1 MFTIEFIV
9 PYEKLVSVVQE
20 AFAEHPKR
28 NEIKFL
34 VNQVGIDDVK
44 QSNLSGDI
52 FIARGLTASYLTRLR
67 QNGSVVEL
75 PMSGYD
81 ILRAMTEGVTRFG
94 AKHIAIIATA
104 NAVYGVDNFASSF
117 LPAVRT
123 YEIGPSDDLDTFI
136 DRALADGADL
146 IIGGDF
152 ISTRAIER
160 NIPAVR
166 IETGKE
172 SVRQAIDEAWRLF
185 HLNVEERTRVQR
197 LNALVEH
204 VHEGIVSVDS
214 GKRITICNQYAQ
226 ELIGTPLDEIIGKPL
241 SDILPA
247 LDTPDF
253 STLRS
258 PAIGDFIEING
269 TRTAVNRVPVMVND
283 IFAAGI
289 VTFQKLSQIQKIE
302 TRIRR
307 EANRKGLVANYDFSM
322 VIGTSAATR
331 KTIELAKGFA
341 KVQANILLVGETGTG
356 KELFAQSIHKI
367 SPRMNGPFVAINCA
381 ALPES
386 LLESEL
392 FGYVGGAFTGAA
404 KEGKMGMFELAHGGT
419 IFLDEISEMSLQ
431 LQGRL
436 LRVIEEREI
445 MRLGHDTVL
454 PVDIRIIAATNRNL
468 EQDVGENRFRKDLFY
483 RLDVLRLDIP
493 PLRHRREDIV
503 PLARHFLMLA
513 DAENRSVAHT
523 IDESAHTLLQE
534 HLWDG
539 NVRQLRNICERLS
552 VVVATQVVTA
562 ADVASCLGSATARAP
577 QAAGQGDSSTL
588 HTPPVSQRSP
598 LYHTSPSSHTT
609 GSEMPARER
618 IVKALACC
626 DGNRTRTAK
635 MLGIDRTTLYRHMLK
650 HGLV

>member
-94 AKHIAIIATA
+94 AKRIAIIATA

-123 YEIGPSDDLDTFI
+123 YEIGPSDNLDTFI
-136 DRALADGADL
+136 DRALSDGADL

-226 ELIGTPLDEIIGKPL
+226 ELIGIPLDEIIGKPL

-253 STLRS
+253 STLGS

-269 TRTAVNRVPVMVND
+269 TRTAVNRVPVVVND
-283 IFAAGI
+283 VFAAGI

-468 EQDVGENRFRKDLFY
+468 AQDVEENRFRKDLFY

-503 PLARHFLMLA
+503 PLARHFLAQA
-513 DAENRSVAHT
+513 DAENKSVVHT
-523 IDESAHTLLQE
+523 IDESAHALLQE

-562 ADVASCLGSATARAP
+562 ADVASCLGSATTRASSAAGPGDASTPHTSRAP
-577 QAAGQGDSSTL
+577 L
-588 HTPPVSQRSP
+588 
-598 LYHTSPSSHTT
+598 TT
-609 GSEMPARER
+609 GSDMPARER
-618 IVKALACC
+618 IVEALACC

-635 MLGIDRTTLYRHMLK
+635 MLGMDRTTLYRHMLK

>member
-1 MFTIEFIV
+1 M
-9 PYEKLVSVVQE
+9 
-20 AFAEHPKR
+20 
-28 NEIKFL
+28 
-34 VNQVGIDDVK
+34 
-44 QSNLSGDI
+44 
-52 FIARGLTASYLTRLR
+52 
-67 QNGSVVEL
+67 
-75 PMSGYD
+75 
-81 ILRAMTEGVTRFG
+81 
-94 AKHIAIIATA
+94 
-104 NAVYGVDNFASSF
+104 
-117 LPAVRT
+117 
-123 YEIGPSDDLDTFI
+123 
-136 DRALADGADL
+136 
-146 IIGGDF
+146 
-152 ISTRAIER
+152 
-160 NIPAVR
+160 
-166 IETGKE
+166 
-172 SVRQAIDEAWRLF
+172 
-185 HLNVEERTRVQR
+185 
-197 LNALVEH
+197 
-204 VHEGIVSVDS
+204 
-214 GKRITICNQYAQ
+214 
-226 ELIGTPLDEIIGKPL
+226 
-241 SDILPA
+241 
-247 LDTPDF
+247 
-253 STLRS
+253 
-258 PAIGDFIEING
+258 
-269 TRTAVNRVPVMVND
+269 
-283 IFAAGI
+283 
-289 VTFQKLSQIQKIE
+289 SQIQKIE

-322 VIGTSAATR
+322 VIGTSTATR

-468 EQDVGENRFRKDLFY
+468 AQDVEENRFRKDLFY

-503 PLARHFLMLA
+503 PLARHFLAQA
-513 DAENRSVAHT
+513 DAENKSVVHT
-523 IDESAHTLLQE
+523 IDESAYALLQE

-552 VVVATQVVTA
+552 VVVATQVVNA
-562 ADVASCLGSATARAP
+562 ADVASCLGSATARGSS
-577 QAAGQGDSSTL
+577 AAGPGDASML
-588 HTPPVSQRSP
+588 HTSRAP
-598 LYHTSPSSHTT
+598 LTT
-609 GSEMPARER
+609 GSDMPARER
-618 IVKALACC
+618 IVEALACC

-635 MLGIDRTTLYRHMLK
+635 MLGMDRTTLYRHMLK